1 VTAGSV
7 SHGRQRVD
15 TRTAF
20 DYQDAR
26 QHPSWSTNRVTV
38 DVAAHVDPA
47 TSTRRS
53 AVSAP
58 ERFAALMT

>member
-20 DYQDAR
+20 DNHDAR
-26 QHPSWSTNRVTV
+26 QQPSRSTNHVMV
-38 DVAAHVDPA
+38 DVAAHVAPA
-47 TSTRRS
+47 TSMRRS